1 MCNLQ
6 NVIDEIKEFS
16 HNHYTTIFKDY
27 SLQPNITL
35 CNYVKEVNTDN
46 VISYEISLDDY
57 FPYEDII
64 TYEWVDY
71 EIPKLYAALCI
82 SCLFGHIT
90 VEDIVNIWK
99 LPQIEWY
106 VKDKATDISVEASN
120 NYIYIGSEYFLY
132 SGDIIGN
139 ISKGNKILKT
149 YQDIYTTILY
159 GYDIKNSSCI
169 YKLPLLEIEI
179 HLNNLG
185 TLNQFCKI
193 IYKSKKSNYLDGYGF
208 IITKDYK
215 LKYFMIGVNESNG

>member
-1 MCNLQ
+1 MCSITDTISE
-6 NVIDEIKEFS
+6 VKEFA
-16 HNHYTTIFKDY
+16 HTHYTLIFKENYISDFTY
-27 SLQPNITL
+27 GKYIEKSISSNIPT
-35 CNYVKEVNTDN
+35 YK
-46 VISYEISLDDY
+46 ISLDDS
-57 FPYEDII
+57 FPYSILI
-64 TYEWVDY
+64 TCELLDY
-71 EIPKLYAALCI
+71 PIEKIYASLCLF
-82 SCLFGHIT
+82 CLFGQTT
-90 VEDIVNIWK
+90 VEEVVKDSQ

-106 VKDKATDISVEASN
+106 VKDKATDITVEASN

-139 ISKGNKILKT
+139 IIKGNKILKT